1 MILAGNLENPE
12 VVEMNCQEARESMS
26 AFYDGELPPEQEA
39 LMSDHINSCE
49 TCADEFTAF
58 NSLSTITKELPL
70 REPPSELWSD
80 IERALDSGE
89 SVQRVEKTPRPN
101 RRPATLLV
109 VAATVLVVIGVSW
122 IVYQKTHDH
131 DGHDELAVNMA
142 HYVEVFRKDPN
153 EAQQYLLS
161 TYGNQSTNVAEATKQ
176 LGYRPS
182 VADALPERYTV
193 DAMYVMDMP
202 CRKCVQ
208 CLCKRDDGKLLAI
221 FEHDEDQPM
230 WFGDRSAITARCGD
244 TECQVV
250 QMNGQL
256 AFTLKR
262 GARHI
267 TVVGAESLEE
277 VQKLVDAFGQNGS
290 IAAPGSS

>member
-1 MILAGNLENPE
+1 
-12 VVEMNCQEARESMS
+12 MNCQETRESMS
-26 AFYDGELPPEQEA
+26 AFYDGELPPEQESM
-39 LMSDHINSCE
+39 MSDHIDGCKSCAE
-49 TCADEFTAF
+49 ELSDF
-58 NSLSTITKELPL
+58 NSLSAMTKERRPS
-70 REPPSELWSD
+70 EPPAEMWSD
-80 IERALDSGE
+80 IERVLDSGE
-89 SVQRVEKTPRPN
+89 SVQRVELARQSN
-101 RRPATLLV
+101 RRVAMLFV
-109 VAATVLVVIGVSW
+109 VAATVLVAIGVSW

-131 DGHDELAVNMA
+131 GSHDELAVNMA

-153 EAQQYLLS
+153 EAQQYLLA
-161 TYGNQSTNVAEATKQ
+161 TYDNQSASVEEATKQ
-176 LGYRPS
+176 LGYRPA
-182 VADALPERYTV
+182 VGDALPEGYAV

-202 CRKCVQ
+202 CCKCVQ

-230 WFGDRSAITARCGD
+230 WFGDRPAISARCGD
-244 TECQVV
+244 AECHVV

-277 VQKLVDAFGQNGS
+277 VQKLVDSFGQNGRS
-290 IAAPGSS
+290 TPADSS